1 MPEEHVFFGEAPEPN
16 QFDPLSFHETTQEDA
31 DRLYREAEAAPEPEQ
46 EAPQEQAEQPYN
58 PILDS
63 MRSKNYDVS
72 NYSSDA
78 ELLNDLEGGHQIA
91 AERQKMIDQ
100 QLQQLQQLQDAQNL
114 QRQEYLNQQAEKRSP
129 RVIVVQYLSLTKTG

>member
-1 MPEEHVFFGEAPEPN
+1 MPEEHEFFGEAPEPN

-100 QLQQLQQLQDAQNL
+100 QLQQLQLTVYGWQFPSILMKVNL
-114 QRQEYLNQQAEKRSP
+114 LKK
-129 RVIVVQYLSLTKTG
+129 VIKNIGI